1 MPPLY
6 KNDYYATKV
15 ILFSHSTK
23 FLTSFNFEMV
33 RSSTNPL
40 FLNLLKIWCADRFG
54 GQFLVYSFLP

>member
-6 KNDYYATKV
+6 KNDYYATKI

-33 RSSTNPL
+33 SRID
-40 FLNLLKIWCADRFG
+40 FF
-54 GQFLVYSFLP
+54 SFFF